1 MNSPFTEKM
10 LDDFRKQGDPLA
22 DEVVTTFA
30 SQYGASVELLTEKL
44 ENMIRMPPNDEM
56 CEIIKDHFATNEAI
70 CQALKKYYATATQ
83 CPDWLDDD
91 KLNLGRKVFQDH
103 LFSSVIMLACASL
116 PVCYACQ
123 PDVKVLSFTRR
134 LIDNVPIR
142 LVETAQMLTDVM
154 GNNGIIIKNGRLT
167 GKGVQSAL
175 KIRLIHAAVRY
186 LILNKKT
193 LMDQPR
199 TETTPGFLITYICD
213 DVQEQYA
220 WYGDKKPG
228 VWDVKADGTPVN
240 KEATA
245 LALLTFSYI
254 ILRGLK
260 TIGIKL
266 NSPQQEAYLHSWNII
281 GYVMGVE
288 QTFLDQFNHYNSA
301 EAVFSQLIKRR
312 RGSTQDGQLL
322 QRALLDVFESTAW
335 ALLPLRRLL
344 HARRL
349 ARLMTSLF
357 ISKESYKTLGLKLST
372 YDMIIRFFIWLG
384 LRIFAF
390 AVNFKLLR
398 PFADYMFRHI
408 ARTLWDWRE
417 DIALDTRLNGD
428 NKTRQK
434 HLLIPH
440 GLIATSY
447 LSGKFKDKPE
457 F

>member
-1 MNSPFTEKM
+1 M
-10 LDDFRKQGDPLA
+10 LDDFRSQGDPLA
-22 DEVVTTFA
+22 DEVIITFA
-30 SQYGASVELLTEKL
+30 TQYDTSVELLTERL
-44 ENMIRMPPNDEM
+44 ENMIRMPANDEM
-56 CEIIKDHFATNEAI
+56 CGVIQQYFATDEVI

-83 CPDWLDDD
+83 CPDWLDEN
-91 KLNLGRKVFQDH
+91 KLKLGKKVFQDH

-116 PVCYACQ
+116 PVCYVCQ

-154 GNNGIIIKNGRLT
+154 SDTGIVIKDERLT
-167 GKGVQSAL
+167 GNGIQSAL

-186 LILNKKT
+186 LIQNKKT
-193 LMDQPR
+193 LMDQRDPKAA
-199 TETTPGFLITYICD
+199 PGFLITYICD
-213 DVQEQYA
+213 EVQEQSA
-220 WYGDKKPG
+220 WYGDKKPAT
-228 VWDVKADGTPVN
+228 WDVKKDGTPIN

-254 ILRGLK
+254 ILRGLNN
-260 TIGIKL
+260 IGIKL
-266 NSPQQEAYLHSWNII
+266 NSSQQQAYLHSWNVI

-288 QTFLDQFNHYNSA
+288 EAFLKQFNHYNSA
-301 EAVFSQLIKRR
+301 EAVFAQLIRRR
-312 RGSTQDGQLL
+312 RGKTEDGQLL
-322 QRALLDVFESTAW
+322 QRALLDVFESNAW

-349 ARLMTSLF
+349 ARLMTSIF
-357 ISKESYKTLGLKLST
+357 ISKESYKTLGLKLSP
-372 YDMIIRFFIWLG
+372 YDIVIRFFIWLG

-390 AVNFKLLR
+390 AVNIRLLR

-417 DIALDTRLNGD
+417 DIAVDTRLNGD
-428 NKTRQK
+428 KSTRQT
-434 HLLIPH
+434 HLLIPQN
-440 GLIATSY
+440 LIATSY
-447 LSGKFKDKPE
+447 LSGKYKDQHE